1 MEKRRVKMRGRGVAI
16 VVFMVAMVVAA
27 AAQAPTAGAL
37 TLADAEQMLAERSLA
52 VAQSR
57 YQLDA
62 AKALRMI
69 AGYKPNPTIQVGAE
83 QFPFASP
90 ASSSVPRFWSTN
102 QDAAAQPTY
111 TVQFTKV
118 FERGGKRELREQ
130 QADATVQ
137 AAEFQILDTLRIQL
151 FQLRQAFASA
161 MVARENMTLAQSIVT
176 QYDRVVDLTAVK
188 VQAGDLPPVES
199 ARVRAGR
206 LQFAQA
212 VIDARNAYELAKR
225 DVLNLLNLPPGESRA
240 ITGDFSDLPLAKSLS
255 ELQAVSLD
263 HRPDVQLARRNL
275 AAATSGL
282 ELAQAQRVRDFSI
295 TGEYQRVGEDHTVG
309 ALMQIPVF
317 LYNNQRAGVTQAD
330 AQRHAAEAA
339 EQLIERQA
347 LTDVEKAY
355 QSYLSAQQT
364 LALYNAENLGQVRHL
379 QEVAEFTFRQG
390 GTSLFELL
398 EIQRSTQ
405 QTLIAYNQA
414 RASYQIALWQLEEA
428 VAAQIF

>member
-1 MEKRRVKMRGRGVAI
+1 MENRRVKMGGRGL
-16 VVFMVAMVVAA
+16 VVLMFVISMGAAA

-37 TLADAEQMLAERSLA
+37 TLADAEKMLAERSLA

-62 AKALRMI
+62 AKALRLI

-90 ASSSVPRFWSTN
+90 ASSSVPRFWSSDQN
-102 QDAAAQPTY
+102 AAAQPTY
-111 TVQFTKV
+111 TVQFTKL

-137 AAEFQILDTLRIQL
+137 AAEFQILDTLRTQL

-161 MVARENMTLAQSIVT
+161 VVARDNLTLAQSIVT
-176 QYDRVVDLTAVK
+176 QYDRMVDLTAVK

-212 VIDARNAYELAKR
+212 AIDARNSYELATR
-225 DVLNLLNLPPGESRA
+225 DVLNLLNLAPGEARA
-240 ITGDFSDLPLAKSLS
+240 ITGDFADVPVAKSLS
-255 ELQAVSLD
+255 DLQAMSLE

-275 AAATSGL
+275 AAAASGL
-282 ELAQAQRVRDFSI
+282 NLAQAQRTRDVAI

-330 AQRHAAEAA
+330 AQRHAAEAS
-339 EQLIERQA
+339 EHLVERQA

-364 LALYNAENLGQVRHL
+364 LALYNAENLAQVRHL

-398 EIQRSTQ
+398 EIQRNTQ
-405 QTLIAYNQA
+405 QTLMAYNQA
-414 RASYQIALWQLEEA
+414 RASYQVALWQLEAA
-428 VAAQIF
+428 VGGPIF